1 MKKLSLIFLS
11 LSISLVTFAQ
21 NDLKVDFCSKSANE
35 IKIKDLLNCKLI
47 SVNNPDY
54 KVASYTL
61 GFKTGKDYKEFKFS
75 DNALSEKA
83 IEIIKS
89 HNPSVVYIEQ
99 IVLINKQ
106 GEKVKPTENC
116 TKINR

>member
-21 NDLKVDFCSKSANE
+21 DDLKVDFCSKSANE

-54 KVASYTL
+54 KVASYSV
-61 GFKTGKDYKEFKFS
+61 GFAVGKDYKELKIE
-75 DNALSEKA
+75 DNAITEKVVNA
-83 IEIIKS
+83 LEKY
-89 HNPSVVYIEQ
+89 NPDLIYIEQ
-99 IVLINKQ
+99 IFITNKQ
-106 GEKVKPTENC
+106 GEKISVSPVKI
-116 TKINR
+116 KK

>member
-11 LSISLVTFAQ
+11 LFISLVAFAQ

-54 KVASYTL
+54 KVASYAI
-61 GFKTGKDYKEFKFS
+61 GFAVGKNYKEMKIS
-75 DNALSEKA
+75 ENALTENVV
-83 IEIIKS
+83 EFIKS
-89 HNPSVVYIEQ
+89 HNPDFIYIEQ
-99 IVLINKQ
+99 IFLTNKQ
-106 GEKVKPTENC
+106 GEKISISPVKI
-116 TKINR
+116 KK